1 MSRDTPTD
9 AARPAT
15 IHGSAGSLCI
25 SRMTGPTTASRSAL
39 NHTGRAGITGE
50 HSPQGAHEHEVEEP
64 VEDDLL
70 TWFLLHDL
78 GGEQSQHR
86 AAPLTPHAG
95 RRSEG
100 AHRGASGQLLRV
112 AGGDAAAT
120 VLQSQEPAG
129 AGRRSD
135 TMILMHLSKNR
146 DQVTMISLPRD
157 SFVKIP
163 AWTDS
168 SGKSHP
174 ASNNK
179 LNAAF
184 AFGGPKLTIKTIE
197 ANTGVTIDH
206 YVEVNFQGFVSMVD
220 ALGGVEVCTKKAI
233 QDDKS
238 GLNLPKGK
246 STLDGAQSLAYV
258 RARYFDPRADIGRI
272 ERQQA
277 FLGSM
282 FRTATAS
289 GTLLNPAKL
298 SHFLDAAL
306 ASVTVDDRISRN
318 DMLALA
324 SRLQQVAA
332 GNVDFLTVPI
342 ADYDYRDGSHGSSVR
357 WDRQAADELFAKI
370 NADQAIVP
378 VVASSGGASTATVAP
393 GQIKVQVLNGAGIS
407 GLARRAADDLAA
419 VGFSISGQP
428 ANAATAG
435 ATRTI
440 IAYDPTY
447 NESVKTL
454 AASMPYAEL
463 RAVPSQGAV
472 MQVILGSDYVK
483 AVTPSV
489 SAPQAS
495 SSTPSNVTTAKSAK
509 CR

>member
-1 MSRDTPTD
+1 MVLLVSGFGWL
-9 AARPAT
+9 ALE
-15 IHGSAGSLCI
+15 SLNAKLQ
-25 SRMTGPTTASRSAL
+25 RADVGLTGPESSITDEAQTILLVGSDDRTGLTKKEIKAL
-39 NHTGRAGITGE
+39 HVG
-50 HSPQGAHEHEVEEP
+50 
-64 VEDDLL
+64 
-70 TWFLLHDL
+70 
-78 GGEQSQHR
+78 
-86 AAPLTPHAG
+86 
-95 RRSEG
+95 
-100 AHRGASGQLLRV
+100 
-112 AGGDAAAT
+112 AAT
-120 VLQSQEPAG
+120 AENG

-146 DQVTMISLPRD
+146 DQVTLISLPRD
-157 SFVKIP
+157 SYVRIP
-163 AWTDS
+163 AWTDAK
-168 SGKSHP
+168 GTNHP

-197 ANTGVTIDH
+197 ANTGITIDH

-220 ALGGVEVCTKKAI
+220 ALGGVEVCTKKPI
-233 QDDKS
+233 HDQKS
-238 GLNLPKGK
+238 GLDLPKGK
-246 STLDGAQSLAYV
+246 STLDGAQGLAYV

-277 FLGSM
+277 FLGAM
-282 FRTATAS
+282 FRKATAS
-289 GTLLNPAKL
+289 GTLLNPGKL
-298 SHFLDAAL
+298 SAFLDAAL
-306 ASVTVDDRISRN
+306 ASVTVDNRISRN

-324 SRLQQVAA
+324 GRLQQVAS

-357 WDRQAADELFAKI
+357 WDRQAADELFSKI
-370 NADQAIVP
+370 EADQAIVP
-378 VVASSGGASTATVAP
+378 VVAGKAATAGATVAP
-393 GQIKVQVLNGAGIS
+393 GQIKVQVLNGAGVT

-440 IAYDPTY
+440 IAYDPASI
-447 NESVKTL
+447 EAVKTL

-463 RAVPSQGAV
+463 KPVPSQGAV

-489 SAPQAS
+489 TAPASSAPTA
-495 SSTPSNVTTAKSAK
+495 SNVTTAKSAT
-509 CR
+509 CH